1 MKTTAL
7 YLVMIMAA
15 MTTHTLSGQG
25 TNKKVV
31 VTETRQISGFHSLQ
45 VSGLAEV
52 YLREGQ
58 ASDVKLVVS
67 GMPMADVVVTTA
79 DSVLNICT
87 RGSHNGESV
96 KAYVNYV
103 TLRSVAVADAAIL
116 SGESIIKTD
125 RLSISVFDAGDATLA
140 VDVNN
145 LTVALE
151 EAGNLTITG
160 KANEQEIRSVGV
172 DGTLDDKGLKVVKV
186 ENRD

>member
-25 TNKKVV
+25 TKQEVAT
-31 VTETRQISGFHSLQ
+31 TETRQIDGFHS
-45 VSGLAEV
+45 VNIAGLAEV
-52 YLREGQ
+52 YLREGPP
-58 ASDVKLVVS
+58 SDVKVVVS
-67 GMPMADVVVTTA
+67 GMPVTDVVVTTA

-87 RGSHNGESV
+87 KGSHNGESV

-125 RLSISVFDAGDATLA
+125 RLSISVTDAGDATLA

-160 KANEQEIRSVGV
+160 KANVQEIRSVGE
-172 DGTLDDKGLKVVKV
+172 DGTLDDRGLKVKV